1 MTKIGIT
8 LLGMMLLGACSQQE
22 KAPADQNA
30 EEILQRVRPAATG
43 GTSAAYFTYSNKL
56 EKADTL
62 LSVQADVAGMAQVHE
77 SYETDGGMM
86 GMREQKEIP
95 ISPGEELQFKPG
107 GLHVMLMNLKRD
119 LQVGDSVEV
128 TVNFAQAGQTRI
140 KLPVLQ

>member
-1 MTKIGIT
+1 
-8 LLGMMLLGACSQQE
+8 
-22 KAPADQNA
+22 
-30 EEILQRVRPAATG
+30 
-43 GTSAAYFTYSNKL
+43 
-56 EKADTL
+56 
-62 LSVQADVAGMAQVHE
+62 
-77 SYETDGGMM
+77 MM